1 MTKKITKPIKKIVK
15 PVTGFLGGKPQ
26 KKLSQSVL
34 LPTDIHR
41 VTTADIK
48 PDDPRLNRSEGEIL
62 AERKKR
68 VKKRINPS
76 RETSLLNEGNLPQT
90 IG

>member
-1 MTKKITKPIKKIVK
+1 MTSI
-15 PVTGFLGGKPQ
+15 LGGKSE

-34 LPTDIHR
+34 SPTGNNQI
-41 VTTADIK
+41 TTADIK
-48 PDDPRLNRSEGEIL
+48 PDDPRLNKSEDEIL

-68 VKKRINPS
+68 TKKRINPS

>member
-15 PVTGFLGGKPQ
+15 PVTSILGGKSE

-34 LPTDIHR
+34 SPTGNHR
-41 VTTADIK
+41 ITTADIK
-48 PDDPRLNRSEGEIL
+48 PDDSRLNRSEDEIL

>member
-1 MTKKITKPIKKIVK
+1 MTKKVTKPIKKIVK
-15 PVTGFLGGKPQ
+15 PVTSILGGKSE

-34 LPTDIHR
+34 SPTGNNQI
-41 VTTADIK
+41 TTADIK
-48 PDDPRLNRSEGEIL
+48 PDDPRLNRSQDEIL

-68 VKKRINPS
+68 TKKRINPS

>member
-1 MTKKITKPIKKIVK
+1 MTSI
-15 PVTGFLGGKPQ
+15 LGGKSE

-34 LPTDIHR
+34 SPTGNNQI
-41 VTTADIK
+41 TTADIK
-48 PDDPRLNRSEGEIL
+48 PDDPRLNRSEDEIL

>member
-15 PVTGFLGGKPQ
+15 PVTSILGGKSE
-26 KKLSQSVL
+26 KKLSQSV
-34 LPTDIHR
+34 
-41 VTTADIK
+41 DIK
-48 PDDPRLNRSEGEIL
+48 PDDPRLNRSEDEIL